1 MKLDVINLTKILG
14 VSFTELVIDID
25 LSDFTINSVELIDD
39 DVIVHIF
46 IQDMDLQIFF
56 DDLLEIDQKKI
67 LKELSILAYN

>member
-14 VSFTELVIDID
+14 VSFAELVIDID